1 MERVSPDGKKLKINH
16 CNLDMCMSRWSS
28 EFIKSDSFSVMG
40 TQATFRTTLLK
51 AMQSMKKGS
60 QSDFNF
66 LTSIKFEV
74 APIKG

>member
-1 MERVSPDGKKLKINH
+1 
-16 CNLDMCMSRWSS
+16 MCMSRLSS

-40 TQATFRTTLLK
+40 TQATYRTTLFK

-66 LTSIKFEV
+66 LNSIKFEV